1 MSQLLRANFSRLWKS
16 GIFRLCIL
24 FSVGLSGF
32 MVLMRYMDIQKN
44 PEEYAKLSIEYS
56 SVSGLL
62 FVGALYLMFA
72 AAVLVGIFVGTEYS
86 DGTIRNKLIIGH
98 RRPAIYLS
106 NLIVCSAANGIVFL
120 SHIAT
125 ACILGKLLLTVGM
138 PVKEILQF
146 TLLELLSFLALTA
159 LFVLLAMLI
168 QSKAASSVTIL
179 ILSIILLFATLT
191 IQQKLEAPEYY
202 EAYSYIN
209 EETGEVIEEQEREK
223 NPNYLTGTKRQ
234 VYSFLNDFLPSSQL
248 YQVAM
253 HESDHAGQMA
263 GYAGLLLLVSTGTGI
278 IAFRRK
284 DLK

>member
-1 MSQLLRANFSRLWKS
+1 MNQLLRANFSRLWKS

-32 MVLMRYMDIQKN
+32 MILARYVDIQKHS
-44 PEEYAKLSIEYS
+44 EEYAKLGIEYS
-56 SVSGLL
+56 SADGLL
-62 FVGALYLMFA
+62 FVGALYLLFA

-106 NLIVCSAANGIVFL
+106 NLLVCSAANGIVFL

-125 ACILGKLLLTVGM
+125 AWILGKLFLTVEM
-138 PVKEILQF
+138 SVKEILQF

-191 IQQKLEAPEYY
+191 VQQKLDSPEYY

-209 EETGEVIEEQEREK
+209 EETGEVIEHEREK

>member
-1 MSQLLRANFSRLWKS
+1 
-16 GIFRLCIL
+16 
-24 FSVGLSGF
+24 
-32 MVLMRYMDIQKN
+32 
-44 PEEYAKLSIEYS
+44 
-56 SVSGLL
+56 
-62 FVGALYLMFA
+62 
-72 AAVLVGIFVGTEYS
+72 
-86 DGTIRNKLIIGH
+86 
-98 RRPAIYLS
+98 
-106 NLIVCSAANGIVFL
+106 
-120 SHIAT
+120 
-125 ACILGKLLLTVGM
+125 
-138 PVKEILQF
+138 
-146 TLLELLSFLALTA
+146 
-159 LFVLLAMLI
+159 MLI

-191 IQQKLEAPEYY
+191 VQQKLDAPEYY

-209 EETGEVIEEQEREK
+209 EETGEVIEQEREK